1 MGRLKIGALPPER
14 SGNDIGFAIGID
26 VANGSTFGQ
35 ILIRQLD
42 LLKKEGSQFGKYNS
56 ILCSFLMFLL
66 LTN

>member
-1 MGRLKIGALPPER
+1 MGLLKIGALPPER

-42 LLKKEGSQFGKYNS
+42 LLKKDRCLRGGSLSPAEGGEKREQ
-56 ILCSFLMFLL
+56 
-66 LTN
+66 

>member
-1 MGRLKIGALPPER
+1 MGFLKIGALPPER

-42 LLKKEGSQFGKYNS
+42 LLKKDRCLRGWIALPSRGR
-56 ILCSFLMFLL
+56 
-66 LTN
+66 